1 MSENLKMENKYILIT
16 AARNEAEYIEATI
29 NSVIEQTI
37 RPSQWII
44 VSDGSTDGTD
54 EIIKKYS
61 NKYDFIKFLRNENN
75 SNRNFAS
82 KVFAINRAIST
93 IKNINYD
100 IIGILDADITF
111 QPNYYQNVLTE
122 FEKEPKLG
130 IAGGEFFDIINGK
143 KIRVIKSSSSVRGG
157 IQLFRKE
164 CFDEIGEFTPLENGG
179 EDIVMEVTARMN
191 GWIVHSFDSLILF
204 HHRHT
209 GTEGFSI
216 VKAKFRGGILA
227 HTMGYSPLFQ
237 TVKSIHRFKE
247 RPYFISGILTYLGF
261 IWAYL
266 SSNKRKVSKEFIN
279 YLREEQSGRMKG
291 IHINSF
297 VS

>member
-1 MSENLKMENKYILIT
+1 MNKTKYILIT

-29 NSVIEQTI
+29 NAVIVQTI
-37 RPSQWII
+37 RPIQWII
-44 VSDGSTDGTD
+44 VSDGSTDSTD

-61 NKYDFIKFLRNENN
+61 NKYDFIKFLKNDNS

-93 IKNINYD
+93 IKNIDYD
-100 IIGILDADITF
+100 VIGILDADITF
-111 QPNYYQNVLTE
+111 ESDYYQNVLTE

-130 IAGGEFFDIINGK
+130 VAGGEFFDIINGK
-143 KIRVIKSSSSVRGG
+143 KIKVVKSSSSVRGG
-157 IQLFRKE
+157 IQLFRKDYFE
-164 CFDEIGEFTPLENGG
+164 EIGEFTPLENGG

-191 GWIVHSFDSLILF
+191 GWIVHSFDRLILY

-227 HTMGYSPLFQ
+227 HSMGYSPLFQ
-237 TVKSIHRFKE
+237 TFKSIHRFKE

-266 SSNKRKVSKEFIN
+266 SGNKRKVSEEFVN
-279 YLREEQSGRMKG
+279 YLREEQSCRMRG
-291 IHINSF
+291 SHINSF